1 MVDRFSRFTANNPK
15 IILLVA
21 VLLLIPS
28 VFGIA
33 TAKINYDIL
42 SYLPDD
48 LDSVK
53 GEMILDE
60 VFGNAGSAF
69 MIVENMP
76 SKDILLLKDKI
87 LSVNGVKNVL
97 WIDTFSDITVPDD
110 MLPDA
115 VRSIFYSKNGKS
127 TMMMIQFE
135 GVGASASTMNAVD
148 EIKNLMNKECFLSGM
163 SVLMS
168 DTKNIVEGEAPI
180 YIAVAGILAL
190 AALVYTMNS
199 FALPLIIM
207 ISLVFSVVY
216 NMGTNFLGEISYITQ
231 SIAAILQIG
240 VTMDYSVFLSDR
252 FKKELNLTLDKNEA
266 MAIAISKTFF
276 SVSGSA
282 LTTVFGFLAM
292 CFMSFSLG
300 ADIGFVMA
308 KGVLFGI
315 LTALMILPSLI
326 LVFYK
331 PAKEKKRKP
340 FVPDLGKISAF
351 SLRHKKTC
359 AVLFALLLV
368 TSYVIKGNV
377 GVYYDFVKALP
388 QEMTAV
394 VSISKLKSDFGMSS
408 TYFAL
413 LSDETESYN
422 VAKMTDEFE
431 KVEGV
436 SSVLS
441 LGSVI
446 GPSVPVGM
454 IPDAVADICRKG
466 GYELMIINS
475 VYPSSSDESN
485 IQTEKL
491 NGILK
496 KYDESGMLTGEAA
509 LSKDLVGITA
519 KDFNLTSII
528 SIAAVFVVI
537 ALLFKSFIVPS
548 VLILSI
554 ELAVF
559 INEAVPFFTGADV
572 PFIAP
577 TVIGCVQLGAT
588 VDYAILMTT
597 RFKEELGKG
606 KTKFTAV
613 KDAASDSCNSIFQ
626 SALVLFCA
634 TFGVYCV
641 CNVMLVKS
649 ICAMLAR
656 GAILSALVIVVFLPV
671 LLYFAEPFINRKV
684 KVKNSE

>member
-1 MVDRFSRFTANNPK
+1 MIDRFSKFTANNPK
-15 IILLVA
+15 LILIVA
-21 VLLLIPS
+21 VLLVIPS

-33 TAKINYDIL
+33 STKINYDIL
-42 SYLPDD
+42 SYLPDE

-53 GEMILDE
+53 GEKILDE

-76 SKDILLLKDKI
+76 SKETLLLKEKI
-87 LSVNGVKNVL
+87 LSVNGVKNVI
-97 WIDTFSDITVPDD
+97 WIDMFSDITVPDD

-115 VRSIFYSKNGKS
+115 VRSIFYSEDGKS
-127 TMMMIQFE
+127 TLMMIQFE
-135 GVGASASTMNAVD
+135 GLGASESTMSAVD
-148 EIKNLMNKECFLSGM
+148 EIKRLMNRECFLSGM

-168 DTKNIVEGEAPI
+168 DTKNIVEGEAPL
-180 YIAVAGILAL
+180 YIAVAGVLAF

-199 FALPLIIM
+199 FLLPLIIM
-207 ISLVFSVVY
+207 VSLAFSVVF
-216 NMGTNFLGEISYITQ
+216 NMGTNIFGEISYITQ

-252 FKKELNLTLDKNEA
+252 FKEELNLTQDKNEA
-266 MAIAISKTFF
+266 MTNAISKTFF

-282 LTTVFGFLAM
+282 LTTLFGFLAM

-300 ADIGFVMA
+300 ADLGFVMA
-308 KGVLFGI
+308 KGVVLGI
-315 LTALMILPSLI
+315 LTALLILPSLI
-326 LVFYK
+326 LIFYK
-331 PAKEKKRKP
+331 PEKKQRLNI
-340 FVPDLGKISAF
+340 FVPNLGKISAF
-351 SLRHKKTC
+351 SLRHRKTV
-359 AVLFALLLV
+359 AVIFVFLFFG
-368 TSYVIKGNV
+368 SYLIKENV
-377 GVYYDFVKALP
+377 CVYYDFVKALP
-388 QEMTAV
+388 QEMTSV

-413 LSDETESYN
+413 YSDKIESHN
-422 VAKMTDEFE
+422 AVKMADEFRE
-431 KVEGV
+431 IEGV

-446 GPSVPVGM
+446 GPSVPEEM

-466 GYELMIINS
+466 GYELMMINS

-491 NGILK
+491 TEILK
-496 KYDESGMLTGEAA
+496 DYDGNGMLTGEAA

-519 KDFNLTSII
+519 NDFNITSII
-528 SIAAVFVVI
+528 SVAAVFAVI
-537 ALLFKSFIVPS
+537 ALLFKSLIVPS

-559 INEAVPFFTGADV
+559 INEAIPFFTGADV

-588 VDYAILMTT
+588 VDYAILMIT

-606 KTKFTAV
+606 KTKFKAI
-613 KDAASDSCNSIFQ
+613 KDASYDSCKSIFQ

-634 TFGVYCV
+634 TFGVYLV
-641 CNVMLVKS
+641 CKVTLVKS

-656 GAILSALVIVVFLPV
+656 GAILSAAVIVVFLPV
-671 LLYFAEPFINRKV
+671 LLFFAEPVINK
-684 KVKNSE
+684 KIKGEKF